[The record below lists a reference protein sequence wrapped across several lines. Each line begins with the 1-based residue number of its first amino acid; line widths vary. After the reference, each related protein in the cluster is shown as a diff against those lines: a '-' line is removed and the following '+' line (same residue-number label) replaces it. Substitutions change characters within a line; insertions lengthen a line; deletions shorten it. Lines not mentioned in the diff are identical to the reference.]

1 MELKDKRSKDTPSKQ
16 TAQGKRRLRLEA
28 GDIVT
33 MGCPQDPGEQRQRQ
47 EGARTAMVAKRLVFR
62 LSRISKM
69 TQLRAQSVTS
79 RRPKGPR
86 VIPIPLGS
94 PVLQKNQRRL

>member
-47 EGARTAMVAKRLVFR
+47 EGVTKLKPETTTVVVF
-62 LSRISKM
+62 
-69 TQLRAQSVTS
+69 
-79 RRPKGPR
+79 
-86 VIPIPLGS
+86 
-94 PVLQKNQRRL
+94 